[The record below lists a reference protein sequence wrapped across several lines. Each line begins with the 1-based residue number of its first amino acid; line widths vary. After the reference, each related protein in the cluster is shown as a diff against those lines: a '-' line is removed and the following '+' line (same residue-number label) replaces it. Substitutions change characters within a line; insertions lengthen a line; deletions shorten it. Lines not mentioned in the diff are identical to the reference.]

1 MVDKWNKLT
10 NGVYL
15 FIVIRYVM
23 VILADHKLCLSPI
36 QVQPVSRSLITT
48 ASTKLPMLANVIRA
62 SSIVSI
68 TCDMAPVKPFKV
80 DIARSAS
87 SSKSCKF
94 VCMYVLFVRVF
105 FYRLY
110 SVDTKINFLFCG
122 NSGIRNINDPS
133 FNLTRNSVMP
143 SRA

>member
-1 MVDKWNKLT
+1 MTCNILHLYFTINYLIYIYLVKLTSSYMVDKWNKLT
-10 NGVYL
+10 NGMYL

-23 VILADHKLCLSPI
+23 VILGDHKLCLSPI
-36 QVQPVSRSLITT
+36 QVQPVSRSLVTT

-87 SSKSCKF
+87 SSKSCKT
-94 VCMYVLFVRVF
+94 VCMYVLFVRF
-105 FYRLY
+105 FSTGFIVSIQR
-110 SVDTKINFLFCG
+110 
-122 NSGIRNINDPS
+122 
-133 FNLTRNSVMP
+133 
-143 SRA
+143 